1 MNRKVGMMWGLLVTL
16 GLWLG
21 QADAA
26 PVSKKHAPSKTS
38 AAVETVQRYVA
49 AMAAGDKVAAGKL
62 DFACA
67 YRLAAATSNQPD
79 SGQPAARPTA
89 SFPPDGDP
97 FYSACWEPIAK
108 AHATVI
114 QQTDQG
120 VDTLWPGKGF
130 LVVLGENL
138 ARYPPS
144 LFVMDTLGASPPAGG
159 LAVDLLDSKPI
170 HSASFRLT
178 ENGPVVTARATLVR
192 LSVGYK
198 DPLSSPAAYTPG
210 SYKWTNTTKRL
221 LRRALKT
228 VTVKWIV
235 LSGLKKLGF
244 PADTAVLN
252 LPVRDASDTTQAVP
266 FTAEAG
272 GYEPDSARWWTPDDA
287 PGVLI
292 AAVGRAAQF
301 PEIRDRVGMLNRVLI
316 IDPSQVEALTLLSR
330 DLYQALLH
338 VAATTHTV
346 AVSEPTLAMVFN
358 ELHWNAYAQTMR
370 WDLSLGM
377 EMGGL
382 SQPTA
387 ADFLYRMIPAM
398 RQLGKVRPQDLE
410 NRLHLGNA
418 YRWNMDQ
425 LAAIATHETLLQE
438 VPSQRAA
445 VRARVLNELAWSR
458 IAKVAWNR
466 TFEDPGILQAYKEAE
481 EAFRLTDT
489 PLDKFVATYTM
500 AYSLLFT
507 PKRDNKLI
515 FERLTEAKALYL
527 ALPGASPVSWKYLLN
542 HESLKIVLD
551 ADPIFKPLLAESKS

>member
-1 MNRKVGMMWGLLVTL
+1 MNRKVGILWVLLVTL
-16 GLWLG
+16 GFWPG

-26 PVSKKHAPSKTS
+26 TVSKKNTPPKTS

-67 YRLAAATSNQPD
+67 YRLAAATDNPPD
-79 SGQPAARPTA
+79 SRQPPARPAA
-89 SFPPDGDP
+89 SFPPDGDSL
-97 FYSACWEPIAK
+97 YSACWEPIAK
-108 AHATVI
+108 AHTEVI

-120 VDTLWPGKGF
+120 VDTLWPGKGS

-138 ARYPPS
+138 TRYPPS

-159 LAVDLLDSKPI
+159 LAVDLLNSTPI

-178 ENGPVVTARATLVR
+178 ESGPVVTAPATLVR

-198 DPLSSPAAYTPG
+198 DPLSSPAAYAPG

-221 LRRALKT
+221 QRRALKT
-228 VTVKWIV
+228 ITVKWIV

-244 PADTAVLN
+244 PADQAVLN
-252 LPVRDASDTTQAVP
+252 LPVKDASDTTQAIP

-272 GYEPDSARWWTPDDA
+272 GYEPDSARWWMPDDA

-330 DLYQALLH
+330 DLYRALLH
-338 VAATTHTV
+338 VAAGTHAV

-358 ELHWNAYAQTMR
+358 ELYWNTYAQTVR
-370 WDLSLGM
+370 WDLVLGM

-387 ADFLYRMIPAM
+387 ADFLYRMILAM
-398 RQLGKVRPQDLE
+398 RQLEKVRPQDLE

-425 LAAIATHETLLQE
+425 LAAIAMHETLLRE
-438 VPSQRAA
+438 VPTQRAA

-481 EAFRLTDT
+481 EAFQLTDT

-500 AYSLLFT
+500 AYSQLFM

-527 ALPGASPVSWKYLLN
+527 ALPGATPVSWKYLLN

-551 ADPIFKPLLAESKS
+551 ADPIFKPLLEGV

>member
-1 MNRKVGMMWGLLVTL
+1 MRCRMGFIVIIGGTL
-16 GLWLG
+16 AVLGPWLS

-26 PVSKKHAPSKTS
+26 PTSKKRAPPQSS

-49 AMAAGDKVAAGKL
+49 AMTAGDKAAAGKL

-67 YRLAAATSNQPD
+67 YRLATAPHDQAKP
-79 SGQPAARPTA
+79 PA

-97 FYSACWEPIAK
+97 LYGACWEPIAK
-108 AHATVI
+108 AHAAVI

-120 VDTLWPGKGF
+120 VDTLWPGKGSLAVF
-130 LVVLGENL
+130 GDNL

-144 LFVMDTLGASPPAGG
+144 LFVMDMLGTSPPGGG
-159 LAVDLLDSKPI
+159 LFVDPLDGKPLPP
-170 HSASFRLT
+170 ASFRVA
-178 ENGPVVTARATLVR
+178 EDGPVMAAPATLVR
-192 LSVGYK
+192 LSISYK

-228 VTVKWIV
+228 VTVKWVV

-252 LPVRDASDTTQAVP
+252 LPVQDATATTQVVP
-266 FTAEAG
+266 FTADTG
-272 GYEPDSARWWTPDDA
+272 GYEPDSARWWQPDDA

-301 PEIRDRVGMLNRVLI
+301 PEIRDRLGMLNRVLI
-316 IDPSQVEALTLLSR
+316 IDPSQADALTLLSR

-338 VAATTHTV
+338 VASVTHNV
-346 AVSEPTLAMVFN
+346 AVNEPTLAAVFN
-358 ELHWNAYAQTMR
+358 ELYWNTYAQTVR

-382 SQPTA
+382 SQPTG

-398 RQLGKVRPQDLE
+398 QQLEKVRPQDLE

-418 YRWNMDQ
+418 YRWNVDQ
-425 LAAIATHETLLQE
+425 LIAISTHESLLKE
-438 VPSQRAA
+438 IPPQRTA

-466 TFEDPGILQAYKEAE
+466 TFNDTGILQAYKEAE
-481 EAFRLTDT
+481 EAFQLTDM
-489 PLDKFVATYTM
+489 PIDKFVASYTM
-500 AYSLLFT
+500 AYSLLFM
-507 PKRDNKLI
+507 PQRDNQKLL
-515 FERLTEAKALYL
+515 ERLTEAKALYL
-527 ALPGASPVSWKYLLN
+527 ALPGASPASWKYLLS

-551 ADPIFKPLLAESKS
+551 ADPIFKPLLEGV